1 MIKAGIKPEN
11 IIYMTYYGDVY
22 KDVNPFKGM
31 VFTDPADNTDGDW
44 AKYGCFDHVDYTD
57 KDINLEV
64 FLAILSGDAE
74 TVKAKTGKEN
84 PKVLAAGPND
94 PVSPVSLIMVQ
105 KVSLLLVRIM
115 SLMNNYLIR

>member
-44 AKYGCFDHVDYTD
+44 AKYGGLIILITR
-57 KDINLEV
+57 IRISILEY
-64 FLAILSGDAE
+64 FLLF
-74 TVKAKTGKEN
+74 
-84 PKVLAAGPND
+84 
-94 PVSPVSLIMVQ
+94 SLEML
-105 KVSLLLVRIM
+105 KL
-115 SLMNNYLIR
+115 